1 MVSQLGLVRGSLFLM
16 DVFLNVHVMGL
27 YVHDSL
33 FILILVA
40 LDYVLKLIHILTVR
54 LTAFLEAG
62 VFHLSFMDNALLA
75 NFDIRDLLLVHWHS
89 LYLLNLAFTPSGNI
103 AVRMRPLVDV
113 SVCLEVSSVE
123 IGLPGGFLL
132 FLTLNS
138 FNFFK
143 RCMSGKDGGLNVG
156 NFLPDD
162 PRC

>member
-62 VFHLSFMDNALLA
+62 VFHLSFMDNAPRDSLLT
-75 NFDIRDLLLVHWHS
+75 RQPHS
-89 LYLLNLAFTPSGNI
+89 GFT
-103 AVRMRPLVDV
+103 
-113 SVCLEVSSVE
+113 VSSLGEQQPDVE
-123 IGLPGGFLL
+123 
-132 FLTLNS
+132 
-138 FNFFK
+138 
-143 RCMSGKDGGLNVG
+143 
-156 NFLPDD
+156 
-162 PRC
+162 